1 MTSSAATGPLL
12 QCSTGPFW
20 TFELERALDTIA
32 EAGFSA
38 VELMITRDPATQDP
52 VAALELATAR
62 GLQISSVHG
71 PFLVITR
78 TVWGL
83 EATHKVTR
91 GIEVCEAL
99 GAGTYVVHPP
109 YLWERRYAQW
119 LAEHAA
125 GPASNVKV
133 AVETMYPKWVGRRRA
148 RGYRWLEPAQLVER
162 SPWVVMDTSHLAV
175 SRIDLEPAYHTLAPK
190 LAHIHLSDNALDGR
204 DGHLSVGD
212 GGLPIDDL
220 VDELVRTKYAG
231 TIALE
236 LSVARYLE
244 RPKELASMLKR
255 NRERVEERLAR
266 DPTRAGNTQSRTI
279 LGG

>member
-62 GLQISSVHG
+62 GLEISSVHG

-255 NRERVEERLAR
+255 NRERVEERLAQ
-266 DPTRAGNTQSRTI
+266 DPARAGNTQSRTI